1 MYSRYYLMLPV
12 NDIDNDNNII
22 NDLKEENMM
31 LKGQLDFLV
40 ECIMNQMTN
49 LETLCE
55 TSKNN
60 LIHKAYLKPYYE
72 KMYKCQLRL

>member
-1 MYSRYYLMLPV
+1 MLSVNV
-12 NDIDNDNNII
+12 NDDDKDII
-22 NDLKEENMM
+22 NNLKEENMM

-40 ECIMNQMTN
+40 ECIRNQMTN

-60 LIHKAYLKPYYE
+60 LIHKAFLKPYYE
-72 KMYKCQLRL
+72 KIYKCQLRL

>member
-1 MYSRYYLMLPV
+1 MLSVNV
-12 NDIDNDNNII
+12 NDDDDDKDII
-22 NDLKEENMM
+22 NNLKEENMM

-40 ECIMNQMTN
+40 ECIRNQMTN

-60 LIHKAYLKPYYE
+60 LIHKAFLKPYYE
-72 KMYKCQLRL
+72 KIYKCQLCL

>member
-1 MYSRYYLMLPV
+1 MLSVNVNV
-12 NDIDNDNNII
+12 NDDDKDII
-22 NDLKEENMM
+22 NNLKEENMM

-40 ECIMNQMTN
+40 ECIRNQMTN

-60 LIHKAYLKPYYE
+60 LIHKAFLKPYYE
-72 KMYKCQLRL
+72 KIYKCQLRL